1 VKLCWQNQY
10 NETVKLTQASIDF
23 ASSTFITCGLVGNK
37 LHPCFYIMAYTLSIF
52 SLFQKNDYF
61 SIPQWQRKKNK
72 KEKKLVF
79 SPFLLLIFA
88 VPFGSRFAP
97 TVFVIIIIRLK

>member
-1 VKLCWQNQY
+1 MIIFQY
-10 NETVKLTQASIDF
+10 HSGKE
-23 ASSTFITCGLVGNK
+23 
-37 LHPCFYIMAYTLSIF
+37 
-52 SLFQKNDYF
+52 
-61 SIPQWQRKKNK
+61 KKNK